1 MPSSPSSPDSCGLLD
16 LWDSGGGELPIKPAP
31 LSPTSFDSEDTEAED
46 VHESDRK
53 RFKCLG
59 WWERE
64 EFMTAVSSLLYKRY
78 GLLNETWLDIECF
91 LQQDYQSSMESAIQ
105 HILNFIRPELRGRP
119 FMIGITADI
128 YHRWYREDKDKKGN
142 WIGYHRR
149 GFRKMYIVHVSNIGK
164 ADSSIELFEKDP
176 ERKQQLIYRD
186 TSAGRME
193 MNLCKDDGTGLKHM
207 ENCLNEGTG
216 NEAATNRNGP
226 QVVYIVIK

>member
-16 LWDSGGGELPIKPAP
+16 LWDSGGELPIKPAP

-53 RFKCLG
+53 RLKCLG

-105 HILNFIRPELRGRP
+105 HILNFIRLLLT
-119 FMIGITADI
+119 FKNLI
-128 YHRWYREDKDKKGN
+128 
-142 WIGYHRR
+142 
-149 GFRKMYIVHVSNIGK
+149 
-164 ADSSIELFEKDP
+164 DS
-176 ERKQQLIYRD
+176 Y
-186 TSAGRME
+186 
-193 MNLCKDDGTGLKHM
+193 
-207 ENCLNEGTG
+207 
-216 NEAATNRNGP
+216 
-226 QVVYIVIK
+226 